1 MVCKEHGRLLSKFAF
16 VILPPPLLLL
26 RHPVEWS
33 VKSTGACSQSS
44 RLSFFLRLFCFF
56 GAALFLGTA
65 FARNSLILLSNCSA
79 ASFFAASFFAA
90 SSCAV
95 AFPAAAGATEKQ
107 KMIHE
112 TKSRH
117 SRCIVA
123 AQMHGPRAAGLAA

>member
-33 VKSTGACSQSS
+33 AKSTGACSQSL
-44 RLSFFLRLFCFF
+44 RLSLFLRLFCFF

-65 FARNSLILLSNCSA
+65 FARNSLILLSNFSA
-79 ASFFAASFFAA
+79 ASFFAASFFAVVF
-90 SSCAV
+90 S
-95 AFPAAAGATEKQ
+95 AAAGATERQ

-112 TKSRH
+112 TRSRH

-123 AQMHGPRAAGLAA
+123 AQMHRPRAAGLSA